1 MVYYRINNR
10 ILSTIMNRIKLL
22 KRLGQAGTRVSIL
35 NPGYARLQL
44 QSVLDG
50 LNRESENRPKVLGNS
65 RWEWQQVD
73 VKERQMELRRLVT
86 RWERADRNLEKL
98 FKQSPGLKRTCMSGT
113 MMLIPSRDGA
123 AQLAWSPDLRGW
135 QSTTQ
140 KTEARKLFIG
150 LLVNPLC
157 LSLGGPCARCNKFF
171 EKSNPRHKT
180 YCGRKCGSGMTAVG
194 STQARRAK
202 EKNTMLEAAKR
213 ASIEWSGNR
222 NRMAWEEFVLK
233 KVNECLRNECPRD
246 PVTVKW
252 VTRAVNNGELIRPS
266 NA

>member
-1 MVYYRINNR
+1 
-10 ILSTIMNRIKLL
+10 MNRMKLL
-22 KRLGQAGTRVSIL
+22 KRIGQAGTQVSIL
-35 NPGYARLQL
+35 NPSYARLQL

-50 LNRESENRPKVLGNS
+50 LNRESEKRPNALENS
-65 RWEWQQVD
+65 GWEWRQVE
-73 VKERQMELRRLVT
+73 VKERQMELRRLVAL
-86 RWERADRNLEKL
+86 WEKANRSLEKL
-98 FKQSPGLKRTCMSGT
+98 LWQSPSLKRTCMSGT
-113 MMLIPSRDGA
+113 TMLIPSRDGA

-135 QSTTQ
+135 QSTAQ

-157 LSLGGPCARCNKFF
+157 LSLGGPCARCGKFF

-180 YCGRKCGSGMTAVG
+180 YCGSKCGSGMTAVS
-194 STQARRAK
+194 STRARRAK

-213 ASIEWSGNR
+213 ASIEWRGNP
-222 NRMAWEEFVLK
+222 NRKVWEGFVLK
-233 KVNECLRNECPRD
+233 RVNECLRNECSRA

-252 VTRAVNNGELIRPS
+252 VTRAVNNGELLRPS